1 MFSACSVEKAGWEKK
16 VSAYGLIWMS
26 SLSGCVRSDFFGKGT
41 AFSEKNSM
49 EWISCESCFF
59 GTVGFQIPICRY
71 SHAGSLTHTQMQSE
85 GIMQSR
91 SHTLSDFYAGG
102 SQPLLRLLYI
112 SRRMPGKTKGK
123 RSWPRSSDRLSD
135 LFKKWFDF
143 QSLLFPPVPWT
154 LATGV

>member
-1 MFSACSVEKAGWEKK
+1 
-16 VSAYGLIWMS
+16 MS
-26 SLSGCVRSDFFGKGT
+26 SLSGCVRSDFLEKGQLS
-41 AFSEKNSM
+41 AKKIPWNGSLVNRA
-49 EWISCESCFF
+49 FF

-71 SHAGSLTHTQMQSE
+71 SHAGSLTHTQMRSE

-123 RSWPRSSDRLSD
+123 RS
-135 LFKKWFDF
+135 
-143 QSLLFPPVPWT
+143 
-154 LATGV
+154 